1 MNCTIRD
8 MRAALKEGSVTSAE
22 IFKKSAAAFEA
33 DKKSAAPLN
42 AFLEIYEDA
51 PTKAE
56 AADAE
61 IASARSS
68 GTLDAL
74 FSEKPLL
81 GLPFANK
88 DNIAITH
95 KKIAPGNMS
104 RFNIRCRYSSVLSV
118 RTPGMEPPFSLMF
131 FAISVGFS
139 VT

>member
-8 MRAALKEGSVTSAE
+8 MRAALKEGSVTSAD
-22 IFKKSAAAFEA
+22 IIKKSAAAFEA
-33 DKKSAAPLN
+33 DKKSASPLN
-42 AFLEIYEDA
+42 AFLEIYEDVL
-51 PTKAE
+51 TKAE

-88 DNIAITH
+88 DNISDRDRKA
-95 KKIAPGNMS
+95 S
-104 RFNIRCRYSSVLSV
+104 CRERV
-118 RTPGMEPPFSLMF
+118 
-131 FAISVGFS
+131 
-139 VT
+139 